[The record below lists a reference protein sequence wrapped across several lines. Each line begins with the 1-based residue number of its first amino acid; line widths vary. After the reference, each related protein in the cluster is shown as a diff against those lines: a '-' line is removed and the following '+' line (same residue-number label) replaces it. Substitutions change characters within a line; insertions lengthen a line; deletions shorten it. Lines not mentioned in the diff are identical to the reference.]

1 MFPQTLEQSRIS
13 LNRPPFTQRRRVHP
27 DPLLSSLQD
36 QHVLQQQILEL
47 QAQNQE
53 LRAYAHT
60 VAHDLKGPL
69 GTLYCLATLLQ
80 EEQAQMSVKEQQTL
94 LTDMTRVACKMGN
107 TVDELL
113 LLAEVR
119 EAEVET
125 GPLDMATIVAEAQ
138 ARLTHMIQDYQ
149 AGIILPAAWPV
160 AKGRAAW
167 VEEVWVNYL
176 SNAIKY
182 GGWPPHVELNAA
194 TQLDGAV
201 CFWVRDNG
209 PGIALEDQARL
220 FKPFTRLDQAR
231 AKGHGLGLS
240 VVRQIVEKLGGEV
253 GVSSVPGH
261 GSMFSFTLPAVS
273 TAQGEA
279 RAFEVI
285 PESTRLA

>member
-1 MFPQTLEQSRIS
+1 MFHQTLEQSRVS
-13 LNRPPFTQRRRVHP
+13 LNHPPFTQRRRVHP
-27 DPLLSSLQD
+27 DPLQSSLQD
-36 QHVLQQQILEL
+36 QHALQQQIRELE
-47 QAQNQE
+47 ARNQE
-53 LRAYAHT
+53 LHTYAHT

-69 GTLYCLATLLQ
+69 GTLTCLATILQ
-80 EEQAQMSVKEQQTL
+80 EEHAQMSVEEQHSCL
-94 LTDMTRVACKMGN
+94 NDLVRVTHKMSN
-107 TVDELL
+107 TIDELL

-119 EAEVET
+119 EAEIET
-125 GPLDMATIVAEAQ
+125 EPLDMATIVAEAQ
-138 ARLTHMIQDYQ
+138 ARLAHMVQDYQ
-149 AGIILPAAWPV
+149 AEIILPAAWPV

-176 SNAIKY
+176 GNAKY

-201 CFWVRDNG
+201 CFWIRDNG
-209 PGIALEDQARL
+209 PGIELEDQARL

>member
-1 MFPQTLEQSRIS
+1 MFHQTLEQSRVS
-13 LNRPPFTQRRRVHP
+13 RNRPRFAQRRRVQP
-27 DPLLSSLQD
+27 DLLLSSLQD
-36 QHVLQQQILEL
+36 QHALQQHIHELE
-47 QAQNQE
+47 AQNQE

-69 GTLYCLATLLQ
+69 GTLIILAGVLQ
-80 EEQAQMSVKEQQTL
+80 EEYTQMPVEEQHSCL
-94 LTDMTRVACKMGN
+94 NDLVRVARKMSN

-125 GPLDMATIVAEAQ
+125 QPLDMAAIVAEAQ
-138 ARLTHMIQDYQ
+138 ARLAHMVQDYQ
-149 AGIILPAAWPV
+149 AQIILPAAWPV
-160 AKGRAAW
+160 AKGRGAW

-194 TQLDGAV
+194 MQLDGAV

-253 GVSSVPGH
+253 GVTSVPGH

-285 PESTRLA
+285 PKSTRLA